1 MIRLQ
6 KAAPS
11 GTILIDAP
19 ATHNAL
25 SREMI
30 QQLIDAFSDFHRDK
44 SVRAI
49 ILSATGA
56 TFCSGA
62 NLKEWQ
68 TTSQELDALEL
79 WKEVAD
85 EIQELIESMLRLPK
99 PIIAAVD
106 GAALG
111 LGLALVLASDL
122 VVATKRAS
130 FAAPAPQRGLV
141 SGMVSPLLMFRCGG
155 SAAARILLGNE
166 SIDGDEAHRIHLV
179 HRLVPSDLVWANANE
194 WAKQIAL
201 SAQES
206 VQMTK
211 RLINEMIGENLLTHL
226 ATGAAVMAT
235 ACSTEAAIEGLAAFS
250 EKRPPK
256 FP

>member
-6 KAAPS
+6 KLAPS

-44 SVRAI
+44 SVRAV

-62 NLKEWQ
+62 NLSEWHS
-68 TTSQELDALEL
+68 TSQELDALEM

-85 EIQELIESMLRLPK
+85 EILELIESMLRLPK

-122 VVATKRAS
+122 VVATKKAS
-130 FAAPAPQRGLV
+130 FAAPAPRLGLV
-141 SGMVSPLLMFRCGG
+141 SGIVAPLLTFRCGA

-166 SIDGDEAHRIHLV
+166 SIDGDEAHRLHMA
-179 HRLVPSDLVWANANE
+179 HRVVPSDLVWVNANE
-194 WAKQIAL
+194 WAKHIATG
-201 SAQES
+201 AQES

-211 RLINEMIGENLLTHL
+211 RLLNEMIGESLVTHL

-235 ACSTEAAIEGLAAFS
+235 ACSTEAAGEGLNAFMQ
-250 EKRPPK
+250 KRPPK

>member
-6 KAAPS
+6 KAGPS

-30 QQLIDAFSDFHRDK
+30 QQLIEAFSDFHRDK
-44 SVRAI
+44 STRAI

-56 TFCSGA
+56 TFCSGVH
-62 NLKEWQ
+62 LKEWH
-68 TTSQELDALEL
+68 TASRELDALET
-79 WKEVAD
+79 WKEIAD
-85 EIQELIESMLRLPK
+85 EVQELIESMLRLPK

-106 GAALG
+106 GSALG
-111 LGLALVLASDL
+111 LGLALVLACDL
-122 VVATKRAS
+122 VVATRKAS
-130 FAAPAPQRGLV
+130 FAAPAPQWGLV
-141 SGMVSPLLMFRCGG
+141 SGMVAPLAMFRCGG
-155 SAAARILLGNE
+155 SVAARFLLGSE
-166 SIDGDEAHRIHLV
+166 TIDGEEAYRIQLA
-179 HRLVPSDLVWANANE
+179 HRLVPSELVWATAND
-194 WAKQIAL
+194 WAQRIA
-201 SAQES
+201 SGAQES

-211 RLINEMIGENLLTHL
+211 RLVNEMIGENLIMHL

-235 ACSTEAAIEGLAAFS
+235 ACSTEAASEGLEAFQQ
-250 EKRPPK
+250 KRPPK

>member
-6 KAAPS
+6 KVAPS

-44 SVRAI
+44 SVRAV

-56 TFCSGA
+56 TFCSGVH
-62 NLKEWQ
+62 LKEWHS
-68 TTSQELDALEL
+68 TSQELDALEM
-79 WKEVAD
+79 WKDVAD

-106 GAALG
+106 GATMG

-122 VVATKRAS
+122 VVATKKAS
-130 FAAPAPQRGLV
+130 FAAPAPRLGLV
-141 SGMVSPLLMFRCGG
+141 SGIVSPLLVFRCGG
-155 SAAARILLGNE
+155 SVAARILLGGE
-166 SIDGDEAHRIHLV
+166 SIDGDEAHRIQLV
-179 HRLVPSDLVWANANE
+179 HRLVPSELVWANANE
-194 WAKQIAL
+194 WAKQIAFG
-201 SAQES
+201 AHES

-211 RLINEMIGENLLTHL
+211 RLVNEMIGESLLMHL
-226 ATGAAVMAT
+226 ASGAAVMAT
-235 ACSTEAAIEGLAAFS
+235 ACSTEAACEGLNAFK

>member
-6 KAAPS
+6 KVAPS

-30 QQLIDAFSDFHRDK
+30 QQLIEAFSDFHRDK

-56 TFCSGA
+56 TFCSGVH
-62 NLKEWQ
+62 LKEWQ
-68 TTSQELDALEL
+68 ATVKDLDALEL
-79 WKEVAD
+79 WREIAE
-85 EIQELIESMLRLPK
+85 EIQELIESMLRCPK

-106 GAALG
+106 GAAIG

-122 VVATKRAS
+122 VVATKKSS
-130 FAAPAPQRGLV
+130 FAAPAPRFGLV
-141 SGMVSPLLMFRCGG
+141 SGMVAPLLTFRCGG
-155 SAAARILLGNE
+155 SIAARILLGNE
-166 SIDGDEAHRIHLV
+166 SIDGDEAHRIQLV
-179 HRLVPSDLVWANANE
+179 HRLVASDLVWANANE
-194 WAKQIAL
+194 WAKHIAL
-201 SAQES
+201 GAQES
-206 VQMTK
+206 VQITK
-211 RLINEMIGENLLTHL
+211 RLLNEMIGENLLTHM

-235 ACSTEAAIEGLAAFS
+235 ACSTEAAAEGLNAFQQ
-250 EKRPPK
+250 KRPPK

>member
-6 KAAPS
+6 KVAPS

-30 QQLIDAFSDFHRDK
+30 QQLIEAFSDFHRDK
-44 SVRAI
+44 SVRAV

-56 TFCSGA
+56 AFCSGSH
-62 NLKEWQ
+62 LIEWHA
-68 TTSQELDALEL
+68 TSQELEALET
-79 WKEVAD
+79 WKEIAD
-85 EIQELIESMLRLPK
+85 EILELIESMLRFPK

-130 FAAPAPQRGLV
+130 FAAPAPRFGLV
-141 SGMVSPLLMFRCGG
+141 SGVVAPLLAFRCGG
-155 SAAARILLGNE
+155 SIAARILLGNE
-166 SIDGDEAHRIHLV
+166 SVDGDEAHRIHLV

-194 WAKQIAL
+194 WAKQIATG
-201 SAQES
+201 AQES
-206 VQMTK
+206 IQMTK
-211 RLINEMIGENLLTHL
+211 RLLNEMIGENVMTHL
-226 ATGAAVMAT
+226 ATGGAVMAT
-235 ACSTEAAIEGLAAFS
+235 GCSTEAAAEGLAAFQQ
-250 EKRPPK
+250 KRPPK

>member
-6 KAAPS
+6 KLAPS

-44 SVRAI
+44 SVRAV

-56 TFCSGA
+56 TFCSGV
-62 NLKEWQ
+62 NLSEWHS
-68 TTSQELDALEL
+68 TSQELDALEM

-85 EIQELIESMLRLPK
+85 EILELIESMLRLPK

-122 VVATKRAS
+122 VVATKKAS
-130 FAAPAPQRGLV
+130 FAAPAPRLGLV
-141 SGMVSPLLMFRCGG
+141 SGIVAPLLTFRCGG
-155 SAAARILLGNE
+155 SAAARVLLGNE
-166 SIDGDEAHRIHLV
+166 SIDGDEAHRLQMA
-179 HRLVPSDLVWANANE
+179 HRVVPSDLVWANANE
-194 WAKQIAL
+194 WAKHIATG
-201 SAQES
+201 AQES

-211 RLINEMIGENLLTHL
+211 RLLNEMIGESLVTHL

-235 ACSTEAAIEGLAAFS
+235 ACSTEAAGEGLNAFMQ
-250 EKRPPK
+250 KRPPK

>member
-6 KAAPS
+6 KIAPS
-11 GTILIDAP
+11 GTVLIDAP

-30 QQLIDAFSDFHRDK
+30 QQLIESFSDFHRDK
-44 SVRAI
+44 SVRAV

-56 TFCSGA
+56 SFCSGVQ
-62 NLKEWQ
+62 LKEWHA
-68 TTSQELDALEL
+68 TSQELEALEM

-85 EIQELIESMLRLPK
+85 EILELIESMLRLPK

-106 GAALG
+106 GAAIGLG
-111 LGLALVLASDL
+111 LGLVLASDL
-122 VVATKRAS
+122 VVATKRSS
-130 FAAPAPQRGLV
+130 FAAPAPRWGLV
-141 SGMVSPLLMFRCGG
+141 SGVVAPLLAFRCGG
-155 SAAARILLGNE
+155 AVAARLLLGRE

-194 WAKQIAL
+194 WAKRIA
-201 SAQES
+201 SGAQES

-211 RLINEMIGENLLTHL
+211 RLVNEMIGENLMTHL
-226 ATGAAVMAT
+226 ATGAAMMAT
-235 ACSTEAAIEGLAAFS
+235 ACSTEAAVEGLSAFS
-250 EKRPPK
+250 QKRNPK